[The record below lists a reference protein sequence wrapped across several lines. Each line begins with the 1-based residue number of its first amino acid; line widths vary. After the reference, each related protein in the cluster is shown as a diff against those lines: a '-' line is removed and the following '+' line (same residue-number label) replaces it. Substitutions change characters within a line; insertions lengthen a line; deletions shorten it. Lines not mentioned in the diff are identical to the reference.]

1 MNTFLIKLCVKDYQ
15 NTDDPAVRE
24 RYGKFAGIVGILS
37 NLILCTMK
45 IVIGL
50 ISSSIAIVADG
61 INNLADASSS
71 IITLIGFKLAAAPE
85 DKDHPY
91 GHARIEYLTG
101 LFISVLIIVLGLQL
115 LKSSFDKVL
124 HLSLIH
130 I

>member
-61 INNLADASSS
+61 INNLAEVIHLDP
-71 IITLIGFKLAAAPE
+71 IIDQCEFHLLLIATVGRP
-85 DKDHPY
+85 
-91 GHARIEYLTG
+91 
-101 LFISVLIIVLGLQL
+101 
-115 LKSSFDKVL
+115 
-124 HLSLIH
+124 
-130 I
+130 